1 MEIGAELNEQTLFM
15 QKPYLPEQLLRSVR
29 QVLDG
34 QAK

>member
-1 MEIGAELNEQTLFM
+1 M

-34 QAK
+34 QAKQPDSKKD